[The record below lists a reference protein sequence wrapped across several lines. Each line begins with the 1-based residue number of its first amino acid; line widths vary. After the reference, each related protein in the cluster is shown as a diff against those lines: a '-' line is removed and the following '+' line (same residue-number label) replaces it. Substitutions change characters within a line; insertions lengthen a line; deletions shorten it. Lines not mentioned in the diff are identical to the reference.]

1 MYPRIMLSLL
11 GRLRTD
17 LTIIRRQS
25 GTTLC
30 LFEGASMMVNDF
42 LLVGLVI
49 FLFSQ
54 TTLASNA
61 DSYELTERLR
71 SYVNHRLGVEKMQTH
86 LDSLSFSRTPVIP
99 EELLATVNRNDGGF
113 FKVNRRDACLHG
125 QGLNKNPTKFLNDQI
140 IQVMKENLHLYP
152 SIKFQYVGTEEGV
165 TTVYPRFKSCSSTY
179 DPRFRPW
186 YVEAA
191 TPESKD
197 VVVVIDT
204 SGSMSDSYSS
214 RVLMDI
220 AKEAANTVITTLNP
234 NDRVGIVSFSDVAR
248 TATGG
253 NNLLKCKRTEL
264 ALATPQNK
272 EYLKSYVN
280 NLRPDGT
287 TVYSRAFSLAFDYFN
302 DSDSIDKVIL
312 FLTDG
317 LPTDGEEN
325 ILNGIADRNAKLKN
339 SVVILTYGLAA
350 GYKRAITQKGRIS
363 LSIPYEDA
371 FGAGA
376 VITMSKTLLAG
387 RADNSH
393 DDSDPI
399 VGVMGLDFTMNVF
412 YYFMTDAFPECADPD
427 NLGCFMV
434 DDGGFVVMHHDWLDL
449 DDKHAAYNV
458 HIAAKEP
465 GVAKILIE
473 ENLMHRLGCINHE
486 DRLNQFTW
494 LDGPLPACVAWTQ
507 VQCTCADEFEFNFC
521 QNKPELDT
529 RDSYAPCAAFEDN
542 SLTPLPPSRMSEDL
556 KQCHYYDCESKSKR
570 DCQTTATCTWLG
582 ESCSVSKSKEGPFS
596 VLIIV
601 AIAVGVVAVVLIIT
615 WICCCH
621 LKKKRRER

>member
-99 EELLATVNRNDGGF
+99 EELLATVSES
-113 FKVNRRDACLHG
+113 
-125 QGLNKNPTKFLNDQI
+125 LNKKFTEKISVVRRIRDEIEQLWMTLPRRSSLPKCCSSLNTIEIDTNFQQKI

-204 SGSMSDSYSS
+204 SGSMSNPYSS

-234 NDRVGIVSFSDVAR
+234 NDRVGIVSFSERAR
-248 TATGG
+248 TATEG
-253 NNLLKCKRTEL
+253 NNILKCKRTEL

-280 NLRPDGT
+280 NLRPNGT
-287 TVYSRAFSLAFDYFN
+287 TFYGRALSRAFDYFN
-302 DSDSIDKVIL
+302 DS
-312 FLTDG
+312 
-317 LPTDGEEN
+317 
-325 ILNGIADRNAKLKN
+325 N
-339 SVVILTYGLAA
+339 STG
-350 GYKRAITQKGRIS
+350 S
-363 LSIPYEDA
+363 
-371 FGAGA
+371 
-376 VITMSKTLLAG
+376 
-387 RADNSH
+387 
-393 DDSDPI
+393 
-399 VGVMGLDFTMNVF
+399 
-412 YYFMTDAFPECADPD
+412 
-427 NLGCFMV
+427 
-434 DDGGFVVMHHDWLDL
+434 
-449 DDKHAAYNV
+449 
-458 HIAAKEP
+458 
-465 GVAKILIE
+465 
-473 ENLMHRLGCINHE
+473 
-486 DRLNQFTW
+486 
-494 LDGPLPACVAWTQ
+494 
-507 VQCTCADEFEFNFC
+507 
-521 QNKPELDT
+521 
-529 RDSYAPCAAFEDN
+529 
-542 SLTPLPPSRMSEDL
+542 
-556 KQCHYYDCESKSKR
+556 
-570 DCQTTATCTWLG
+570 
-582 ESCSVSKSKEGPFS
+582 
-596 VLIIV
+596 
-601 AIAVGVVAVVLIIT
+601 
-615 WICCCH
+615 
-621 LKKKRRER
+621 